1 MSTAAP
7 FRRLL
12 TVQEVAARLGVSEK
26 TVRRRI
32 ADGLLPAVQLG
43 RYRHVLRIDSAQL
56 DDWLEARQTTRED
69 R

>member
-1 MSTAAP
+1 MSTAASS
-7 FRRLL
+7 RRLL

-43 RYRHVLRIDSAQL
+43 HYRHALRVDAAEL
-56 DDWLEARQTTRED
+56 DDWLETRRTTKDER
-69 R
+69 